1 MMPKGQGLPA
11 SSWPFHC
18 RKAGHLCPH
27 TNPSGHGQLH
37 LGKIHTQE
45 SRWSRCLPSTTPS
58 SRSLAGIRSFLVRQ
72 VIIRS
77 TVLTQH
83 QVTSNGHFIQRDRFA
98 SVQHSI
104 REGFISDRMTELF
117 IASMPKQGRSIGV
130 ILRAQ
135 AMIRFPGTNKLFP
148 VGRYAPVYLSRK
160 DSFIRPQG
168 CSRRERDPIYLH
180 LMPTRGKMY
189 GRKK

>member
-37 LGKIHTQE
+37 SGKTHTQE

-58 SRSLAGIRSFLVRQ
+58 SRSLAGIPSFSVRQ
-72 VIIRS
+72 VTIRS
-77 TVLTQH
+77 TALTQH
-83 QVTSNGHFIQRDRFA
+83 QVTSNGPFIPRGRFA
-98 SVQHSI
+98 SVRHST
-104 REGFISDRMTELF
+104 REGFISDRTTELF
-117 IASMPKQGRSIGV
+117 IASMPKQGVSFGV
-130 ILRAQ
+130 ILLDP

-148 VGRYAPVYLSRK
+148 VGRYAPVYWSRK
-160 DSFIRPQG
+160 A
-168 CSRRERDPIYLH
+168 
-180 LMPTRGKMY
+180 
-189 GRKK
+189 